1 MVPPQGSSCCGLCGA
16 QIPGS
21 LRIQSQAAPGALWIS
36 WRGDCS
42 WDQRGWGEIS
52 RLCHEDLGLG
62 GACAGV
68 RILLGSLRI

>member
-36 WRGDCS
+36 WRGEGGLFLGS
-42 WDQRGWGEIS
+42 A
-52 RLCHEDLGLG
+52 GLG
-62 GACAGV
+62 GDQS
-68 RILLGSLRI
+68 SLP